1 MLMSLPLRCL
11 RRAGTLGLVALLAGC
26 ANRSDPTVLTIG
38 AVQGSGEASPLLGQ
52 VVAVDGVVN
61 ADVDRDLGGFFMQS
75 PQDESDG
82 DAATSDGLFVQ
93 WAADAKPMRAGQRLL
108 VVGRVT
114 EIGDGDTRLTA
125 LSMAEAK
132 LTGEET
138 VAAAI
143 LTGPAENWEALEG
156 MRVRIEAPLTVGRN
170 DELRRYGS
178 VGASFGGRLF
188 QATELARPGDAAR
201 TIAADN
207 ARRSLVLDDGSDS
220 ENPGTIAWLADPA
233 GPLRAGSE
241 FVGTEGV
248 LDQRHGRYRLQQ
260 TAAPE
265 RLLAAPRPAPPPPIE
280 GALRI
285 AGMNLLNLFNGNGNG
300 HGDGFPTERGARD
313 ATGYRLQQA
322 KLVATIQ
329 ALKPDVA
336 ALMEVENDGFGAES
350 ALAQLVAALNAA
362 PDNGA
367 DWQLVDAGSGPGSD
381 AIRVALIYR
390 VSRVAPIGSPATVT
404 TGAFAHGS
412 RPPLAQSFRVGSGAA
427 FTVVVNHFKSKGSC
441 QDASGA
447 DRDANDGQGC
457 WNAARV
463 AAATQLDQWIR
474 TDPTHIGSDHALIIG
489 DLNSYAQEDPIAT
502 LTALGWRDAL
512 ALTAATAP
520 YSFSWNGQAGRLD
533 HALVGPALATAVRG
547 AAEWHNNADEEPG
560 QGYPGGENGPW
571 RASDHDP
578 LVVDLDF
585 SATQR

>member
-1 MLMSLPLRCL
+1 MSLSFRCL

-26 ANRSDPTVLTIG
+26 ASRSDPAVLTIG

-75 PQDESDG
+75 PTDETDG
-82 DAATSDGLFVQ
+82 NAATSDGLFVL
-93 WAADAKPMRAGQRLL
+93 WPADAKPMTPGQRLV

-114 EIGDGDTRLTA
+114 EFGDGDTSLTA
-125 LSMAEAK
+125 LSMAEAQVM
-132 LTGEET
+132 GEGT
-138 VAAAI
+138 VAATI

-178 VGASFGGRLF
+178 VGVSFGGRLF
-188 QATELARPGDAAR
+188 QATELARPGDAAL

-207 ARRSLVLDDGSDS
+207 ARRSLVLDDGSDRES
-220 ENPGTIAWLADPA
+220 PGAIAWLA
-233 GPLRAGSE
+233 GHTGTLRAGSE
-241 FVGTEGV
+241 IVGAEGV

-265 RLLAAPRPAPPPPIE
+265 RLLAAPRPAPPPLIE
-280 GALRI
+280 GTLRI
-285 AGMNLLNLFNGNGNG
+285 AGMNLLNLFNGDGR
-300 HGDGFPTERGARD
+300 GDGFPTARGARD

-322 KLVATIQ
+322 KLVAAIQ

-336 ALMEVENDGFGAES
+336 ALMEVENDGFGADS
-350 ALAQLVAALNAA
+350 ALAQLVATLNAG
-362 PDNGA
+362 PDDGA
-367 DWQLVDAGSGPGSD
+367 DWRLVDAGSGPGSD

-390 VSRVAPIGSPATVT
+390 ASRVTPVGSPATVT
-404 TGAFAHGS
+404 TDAFAHGN
-412 RPPLAQSFRVGSGAA
+412 RPPLAQSFRVGAGAA

-457 WNAARV
+457 WNATRV

-474 TDPTHIGSDHALIIG
+474 TDPTLIGSDHALIIG

-512 ALTAATAP
+512 ALAAVTAP

-533 HALVGPALATAVRG
+533 HALVGPALAAAVRG

-560 QGYPGGENGPW
+560 QGYPEGEEGPW

-585 SATQR
+585 SAAQR

>member
-1 MLMSLPLRCL
+1 MSLPLRCL
-11 RRAGTLGLVALLAGC
+11 RRAGTLGFVALLAGC
-26 ANRSDPTVLTIG
+26 ASRSDPAVLTIG
-38 AVQGSGEASPLLGQ
+38 AVQGSGEVSPLLGQ
-52 VVAVDGVVN
+52 VVTVAGVVN
-61 ADVDRDLGGFFMQS
+61 ANVDRDLGGFFMQS
-75 PQDESDG
+75 PTNETDG
-82 DAATSDGLFVQ
+82 DAATSDGLFVL
-93 WAADAKPMRAGQRLL
+93 WPADAKPVTTGQRLL

-114 EIGDGDTRLTA
+114 EIGDGDTHLTA

-132 LTGEET
+132 VTGEET

-143 LTGPAENWEALEG
+143 LTGAAENWEALEG

-201 TIAADN
+201 AIAADN
-207 ARRSLVLDDGSDS
+207 VRRSLVLDDGSDR
-220 ENPGTIAWLADPA
+220 ETPGAIAWLADPA
-233 GPLRAGSE
+233 GTLRAGSE
-241 FVGTEGV
+241 IVGAEGV

-265 RLLAAPRPAPPPPIE
+265 RLLAAPRPAPPPPID
-280 GALRI
+280 GTLRI
-285 AGMNLLNLFNGNGNG
+285 AGMNLLNLFNGDG
-300 HGDGFPTERGARD
+300 HGEGFPTARGARD
-313 ATGYRLQQA
+313 AAGYRLQQA
-322 KLVATIQ
+322 KLVAVIQ

-336 ALMEVENDGFGAES
+336 ALMEVENDGFGADS
-350 ALAQLVAALNAA
+350 ALAQLVATLNAV
-362 PDNGA
+362 PDSGA
-367 DWQLVDAGSGPGSD
+367 DWRLVDAGSGPGSD

-390 VSRVAPIGSPATVT
+390 ASGVTPIGSPATVT
-404 TGAFAHGS
+404 TDAFAHGN

-457 WNAARV
+457 WNATRV

-474 TDPTHIGSDHALIIG
+474 TDPTHIGSDRALIIG

-512 ALTAATAP
+512 MLAAATAP
-520 YSFSWNGQAGRLD
+520 YSFSWDGQAGRLD
-533 HALVGPALATAVRG
+533 HALVGPALGAAVRG

-560 QGYPGGENGPW
+560 QGYPGGEEGPW

-585 SATQR
+585 SGVQP